1 MMQQKKVL
9 IIDNDTIIRNSLS
22 SLFRDMGCKVFEYD
36 SIVMAESVIKSFR
49 PEIVFLAL
57 AFDNVSPG
65 LLSRIKEIHHCT
77 VIVFSDVIT
86 TNDIVMYSSAD
97 EILVNPCSQAD
108 RLKLYFDKPV
118 SEIRKSFADGRNLTL
133 FAAGSPYMQ

>member
-1 MMQQKKVL
+1 MMLQKKVL
-9 IIDNDTIIRNSLS
+9 IIDNDTIMRNSLS
-22 SLFRDMGCKVFEYD
+22 SLFRDMGCKVFEYEN
-36 SIVMAESVIKSFR
+36 IVMAESVIKSFK

-57 AFDNVSPG
+57 AFDKTSPG
-65 LLSRIKEIHHCT
+65 LLSRIKEMHQCT

-86 TNDIVMYSSAD
+86 TNDIIKYSSAD

-118 SEIRKSFADGRNLTL
+118 SEIRKSFTDGRNFTS
-133 FAAGSPYMQ
+133 FAAGLYMQ